1 MIMALLMDIS
11 SLVSMA
17 NMAILVVLLVVY
29 ARIYIKTR
37 ATFTIGLAVFV
48 SMLMLHNGIAVYGY
62 FAMAPLY
69 SDELLPYFAGI
80 HIAELAGLIA
90 LLKVTVWPEGLKTTK
105 ACLIDCGEQARDLV
119 EIWKKVLI

>member
-11 SLVSMA
+11 SMISMA
-17 NMAILVVLLVVY
+17 NMVILVALLLVY
-29 ARIYIKTR
+29 ARIYTKTR
-37 ATFTIGLAVFV
+37 ATFTIGLALFAG
-48 SMLMLHNGIAVYGY
+48 MLMLHNGIAVYGY

-80 HIAELAGLIA
+80 HIAELIGLIA

-105 ACLIDCGEQARDLV
+105 AAS
-119 EIWKKVLI
+119 

>member
-17 NMAILVVLLVVY
+17 NMAILVALLAVY

-69 SDELLPYFAGI
+69 SNELLPYFAGI

-105 ACLIDCGEQARDLV
+105 AV
-119 EIWKKVLI
+119 S